1 MKSNGLTTKD
11 EATFLKEYSTPE
23 KSREL
28 HRFMT
33 ENELTTKDE
42 NSFYSEYFAP
52 KGASSE
58 VGAASGVDSNA
69 PQQPSIPSGASPEYL
84 KQLSEKNFVKR
95 INNPSKFI
103 KNADGS
109 KSTHKMATAEVDG
122 KQIAFPTIVE
132 QNGKLVELPIN
143 EAIDFALK
151 NNEFAEFAKAED
163 AQWYAEGGYKK
174 GTPLENLEKSPQQ
187 ADGNTLLP
195 SGLTLDEQRR
205 AVLSHASKI
214 TPQQDRKLSFVQD
227 NEKIP
232 FSTRQKALKGTQ
244 FESVAPLSEQPIA
257 GERNKQLES
266 QVKQNE
272 RQNEK
277 SSLAVLAESHRNNLS
292 KDVDYK
298 TTQEKFNSA
307 YENWQNGQGSP
318 EDVKLAESELNSQ
331 LELLDRDYIGNEATK
346 RGALAFMEK
355 KDKYDQITSKVKAG
369 ESISETEKKF
379 LYDLRKDALSAKAA
393 SERVALMDIEDSVD
407 IDTFNKEMATLSAM
421 QGSMTADEYNAKVQ
435 EITQRTGVNQ
445 DVINSLDLGY
455 KELASTVELSK
466 VTEAQNRNIET
477 ERGLDKM
484 RSEQRKEGAYM
495 IPEALRG
502 LVGAMGTM
510 TLSAAKLPKS
520 LMGLD
525 DETKYDWTDKLYDF
539 AENEVDESQGTW
551 GALQDAPAYLKY
563 SYMLGQGVGSVAMF
577 AAGGGVSAAVGMPS
591 TVGTIGTA
599 FIMSQ
604 PDNYTEGINSGM
616 SAQEARIYSNVV
628 SSAEAFAEG
637 IIPDSNYFKN
647 QLKTTILSAYK
658 KTGSVKEALKVVPKV
673 IEGMAVSGS
682 KEGAEEVVQTFAG
695 DVTKSFLDTVAGSEY
710 YNSTW
715 NTESY
720 KDAILSGALTG
731 GFMKMFGSSSPKSE
745 DTLNVMRDMIDSRE
759 SIVSNI
765 AKFNPELSTQ
775 VDEVLSKAEEAKA
788 GLESHSKWNDL
799 TTAAQNKALDL
810 VWQMELAED
819 AKKRVE
825 QFGIVD
831 ENRNKESER
840 LAKELNDVFTD
851 DANTKRYADTVIRQ
865 LQQARAELGVE
876 FDPMEDLPE
885 SVVKTFDRVDEGLP
899 TDPVAVK
906 EASDWLYSK
915 YKQLSEMKNDDNRK
929 LTIEQIEA
937 IQLQLGEDI
946 DKLENY
952 RNENEQQQRTE
963 EKTQPE
969 TEATD
974 GAITEA
980 EKQQIREEIIT
991 LKAPEITVESNTAE
1005 VLEEVKQGEDGIV
1018 EPKTELID
1026 GERMKDD
1033 FQDEPSQTP
1042 KTELIDGGQTEEIK
1056 STDNVSESNTGGGVD
1071 GGSGVDGVL
1080 EGGEDVKAGTEAKG
1094 EQPDASDVE
1103 TFELVENE
1111 GKWKATTKTYKGR
1124 ETGNWVFDLLDKKQ
1138 KSEYEKIKD
1147 EADTYGTKEQAEVN
1161 LKKLQDFES
1170 KNKEA
1175 FVKAKEQIDNFKQ
1188 AEQKENKDKAD
1199 RQKVYDKTANQLS
1212 ELSDLEFEKLIN
1224 LIDKDVKSTLEKRF
1238 GDRIEKKQLFK
1249 NRISEAYHQAKADG
1263 SNPELVKAVESLLSK
1278 EPSTEKESEVVSESE
1293 LSKEGFTESKV
1304 LNQLYSD
1311 TKKKY
1316 GDKKGA
1322 AIYDAATRLVNPNKN
1337 EIVEIRSNGVVVK
1350 EGNKFMLLPFGN
1362 TDANS
1367 KKWTLYKGIDVTDQ
1381 FNVSKEPAKIDTK
1394 TEQVDQVDV
1403 NKIETK
1409 AKELLTGLNEGKK
1422 QKDQYELNEDI
1433 ENVEGYYVISAK
1445 NKKGEEVFNLVDS
1458 EGKTPNGASANWRT
1472 SEIVSQDIRELTGKQ
1487 ERVDQVDTKVENRGN
1502 SSEIKFTSEKKVPT
1516 TYRLIEADEL
1526 QPSHLSSGE
1535 RNPMHQIASAQPKE
1549 RNDAGSKMA
1558 QDKIAN
1564 DPNIAEVGESPNAY
1578 FGAPIVNKRGEVIQ
1592 GNNRSIGLK
1601 KHYRGNGKKYKAD
1614 LEATAEK
1621 FGFTKE
1627 QVAGMKNPILVR
1639 EVDVND
1645 REAIELGQ
1653 YDVKDLETGGKQR
1666 IDPIATSR
1674 KISPSDK
1681 AKIASIVFSGDFK
1694 TIKESIRANSKKVA
1708 EVLKAYLN
1716 PAQGKN
1722 TFNSDGSFT
1731 SQGMDDVSAVI
1742 SNFLFD
1748 GGKAVLPEVFDKLP
1762 FTAKEGI
1769 QKALPYILSVS
1780 DNKSL
1785 KSHVQ
1790 NAMLAFYEFNSSG
1803 QTNFD
1808 AWSNELDLFTGGSP
1822 KDAFLPIELAI
1833 AKKLI
1838 DAKSQ
1843 NEIKDIFQK
1852 YEALTSD
1859 KPADM
1864 FNEAQEG
1871 MSKADA
1877 IKQQFNVEY
1886 NENEQRTNSKPQSEV
1901 SGERV
1906 DSGKKAEKTQ
1916 STTIFTELD
1925 TADKG
1930 RSVKARTEAKK
1941 ALKEKYGDIIEKA
1954 KDINKNFDSYVEK
1967 LKAKGII
1974 TKVEC

>member
-1 MKSNGLTTKD
+1 MSKWKPPTD
-11 EATFLKEYSTPE
+11 AIEWTPPSDAVE
-23 KSREL
+23 E
-28 HRFMT
+28 
-33 ENELTTKDE
+33 
-42 NSFYSEYFAP
+42 

-195 SGLTLDEQRR
+195 SGRTLNEQRQ

-214 TPQQDRKLSFVQD
+214 TPQQDRKLRFVED
-227 NEKIP
+227 NEAIP

-266 QVKQNE
+266 QLKQNE

-379 LYDLRKDALSAKAA
+379 LYDLRKEALSAKAA
-393 SERVALMDIEDSVD
+393 AERVALMDIEDSVD
-407 IDTFNKEMATLSAM
+407 ISTFNKEIATLAAIM
-421 QGSMTADEYNAKVQ
+421 KSMTADEYDAKVQ
-435 EITQRTGVNQ
+435 EITQRTGVNN

-466 VTEAQNRNIET
+466 ITEAQNRNIET

-604 PDNYTEGINSGM
+604 PDNYTEAINSGM
-616 SAQEARIYSNVV
+616 SAQEARIYSNTV

-637 IIPDSNYFKN
+637 IIKDPLYFK
-647 QLKTTILSAYK
+647 QQIGKTVLSAYK
-658 KTGSVKEALKVVPKV
+658 QTGSVKEALKVIPKV

-731 GFMKMFGSSSPKSE
+731 GFMKMFGSSKPKSE

-775 VDEVLSKAEEAKA
+775 VDEVLSKAEEAKI

-980 EKQQIREEIIT
+980 EKQQIRKEIIT
-991 LKAPEITVESNTAE
+991 FKAPEITVESNTAE

-1018 EPKTELID
+1018 EQKTELV
-1026 GERMKDD
+1026 
-1033 FQDEPSQTP
+1033 
-1042 KTELIDGGQTEEIK
+1042 DGGQTEEIK
-1056 STDNVSESNTGGGVD
+1056 PTDNVSESDRSGGVD

-1080 EGGEDVKAGTEAKG
+1080 EGGEDVKAGTEAKR
-1094 EQPDASDVE
+1094 EQGDALKNVE
-1103 TFELVENE
+1103 STAKALE
-1111 GKWKATTKTYKGR
+1111 GKDKKDAHNLT
-1124 ETGNWVFDLLDKKQ
+1124 NWNLDKSKRL
-1138 KSEYEKIKD
+1138 
-1147 EADTYGTKEQAEVN
+1147 KE
-1161 LKKLQDFES
+1161 LQD
-1170 KNKEA
+1170 KEDDDVA
-1175 FVKAKEQIDNFKQ
+1175 LTKS
-1188 AEQKENKDKAD
+1188 EQKEFDALNTEFDLVDVDLLSKEHEDVLGWLFDVPHSKNTSKA
-1199 RQKVYDKTANQLS
+1199 
-1212 ELSDLEFEKLIN
+1212 
-1224 LIDKDVKSTLEKRF
+1224 
-1238 GDRIEKKQLFK
+1238 
-1249 NRISEAYHQAKADG
+1249 ISEAYHKAKADG

-1278 EPSTEKESEVVSESE
+1278 EPATEE
-1293 LSKEGFTESKV
+1293 
-1304 LNQLYSD
+1304 
-1311 TKKKY
+1311 
-1316 GDKKGA
+1316 
-1322 AIYDAATRLVNPNKN
+1322 
-1337 EIVEIRSNGVVVK
+1337 
-1350 EGNKFMLLPFGN
+1350 
-1362 TDANS
+1362 
-1367 KKWTLYKGIDVTDQ
+1367 
-1381 FNVSKEPAKIDTK
+1381 NVSKEPAKIDTK
-1394 TEQVDQVDV
+1394 TEQ
-1403 NKIETK
+1403 
-1409 AKELLTGLNEGKK
+1409 
-1422 QKDQYELNEDI
+1422 
-1433 ENVEGYYVISAK
+1433 
-1445 NKKGEEVFNLVDS
+1445 
-1458 EGKTPNGASANWRT
+1458 
-1472 SEIVSQDIRELTGKQ
+1472 
-1487 ERVDQVDTKVENRGN
+1487 VDQVDTKVENRGN

-1614 LEATAEK
+1614 LEAMAEK

-1645 REAIELGQ
+1645 QEAIELGQ

-1886 NENEQRTNSKPQSEV
+1886 NENEQRTDAKPQSEV

-1916 STTIFTELD
+1916 STTIFTELEA
-1925 TADKG
+1925 ADKG

-1974 TKVEC
+1974 TKVKC

>member
-1 MKSNGLTTKD
+1 MSKWKPPTD
-11 EATFLKEYSTPE
+11 AIEWTPPSDAVE
-23 KSREL
+23 E
-28 HRFMT
+28 
-33 ENELTTKDE
+33 
-42 NSFYSEYFAP
+42 

-195 SGLTLDEQRR
+195 SGRTLNEQRQ

-214 TPQQDRKLSFVQD
+214 TPQQDRKLRFVED
-227 NEKIP
+227 NEAIP

-266 QVKQNE
+266 QLKQNE

-379 LYDLRKDALSAKAA
+379 LYDLRKEALSAKAA
-393 SERVALMDIEDSVD
+393 AERVALMDIEDSVD
-407 IDTFNKEMATLSAM
+407 ISTFNKEIATLAAIM
-421 QGSMTADEYNAKVQ
+421 KSMTADEYDAKVQ
-435 EITQRTGVNQ
+435 EITQRTGVNN

-466 VTEAQNRNIET
+466 ITEAQNRNIET

-604 PDNYTEGINSGM
+604 PDNYTEAINSGM
-616 SAQEARIYSNVV
+616 SAQEARIYSNTV

-637 IIPDSNYFKN
+637 IIKDPLYFK
-647 QLKTTILSAYK
+647 QQIGKTVLSAYK
-658 KTGSVKEALKVVPKV
+658 QTGSVKEALKVIPKV

-731 GFMKMFGSSSPKSE
+731 GFMKMFGSSKPKSE

-775 VDEVLSKAEEAKA
+775 VDEVLSKAEEAKI

-1026 GERMKDD
+1026 G
-1033 FQDEPSQTP
+1033 
-1042 KTELIDGGQTEEIK
+1042 GQTEEIK
-1056 STDNVSESNTGGGVD
+1056 PTDNVSESDTSGGVD

-1080 EGGEDVKAGTEAKG
+1080 EGGEDVKAGEEAKG
-1094 EQPDASDVE
+1094 EQPDALKDVE
-1103 TFELVENE
+1103 STA
-1111 GKWKATTKTYKGR
+1111 KAL
-1124 ETGNWVFDLLDKKQ
+1124 E
-1138 KSEYEKIKD
+1138 
-1147 EADTYGTKEQAEVN
+1147 
-1161 LKKLQDFES
+1161 DF
-1170 KNKEA
+1170 KNKVGVTSDA
-1175 FVKAKEQIDNFKQ
+1175 FQSLSDFAPENSFGIVNGEDTGKKITDVI
-1188 AEQKENKDKAD
+1188 AELYHKDKAAS
-1199 RQKVYDKTANQLS
+1199 KKT
-1212 ELSDLEFEKLIN
+1212 
-1224 LIDKDVKSTLEKRF
+1224 
-1238 GDRIEKKQLFK
+1238 
-1249 NRISEAYHQAKADG
+1249 
-1263 SNPELVKAVESLLSK
+1263 ELVKAVESLLSK
-1278 EPSTEKESEVVSESE
+1278 EQTTEE
-1293 LSKEGFTESKV
+1293 
-1304 LNQLYSD
+1304 D
-1311 TKKKY
+1311 
-1316 GDKKGA
+1316 
-1322 AIYDAATRLVNPNKN
+1322 
-1337 EIVEIRSNGVVVK
+1337 
-1350 EGNKFMLLPFGN
+1350 
-1362 TDANS
+1362 
-1367 KKWTLYKGIDVTDQ
+1367 
-1381 FNVSKEPAKIDTK
+1381 VSKEPAKIDTK
-1394 TEQVDQVDV
+1394 TEQVDQVDTKEKENINETNLNSFISKLNDKEKSELYSNMFGYV
-1403 NKIETK
+1403 PESGANRYYEENKP
-1409 AKELLTGLNEGKK
+1409 NGKK
-1422 QKDQYELNEDI
+1422 ERKDKYSDFSDKVGDEVVKEYFERQQKKINEDLSGTI
-1433 ENVEGYYVISAK
+1433 VGFSDSGLVFIK
-1445 NKKGEEVFNLVDS
+1445 NKKNQIKAVSGITNPREVKFRKEERNKEAVKNIKSREFRQLADDLGIQYDAEVVLSD
-1458 EGKTPNGASANWRT
+1458 RT
-1472 SEIVSQDIRELTGKQ
+1472 SPDLNANVFLNLLQNIKSDDVRYKTILAIMYEQKLRFDPDFNDERKFIETDKLT
-1487 ERVDQVDTKVENRGN
+1487 TIENL
-1502 SSEIKFTSEKKVPT
+1502 KAMV
-1516 TYRLIEADEL
+1516 
-1526 QPSHLSSGE
+1526 
-1535 RNPMHQIASAQPKE
+1535 
-1549 RNDAGSKMA
+1549 DAGI
-1558 QDKIAN
+1558 KI
-1564 DPNIAEVGESPNAY
+1564 
-1578 FGAPIVNKRGEVIQ
+1578 
-1592 GNNRSIGLK
+1592 
-1601 KHYRGNGKKYKAD
+1601 
-1614 LEATAEK
+1614 
-1621 FGFTKE
+1621 
-1627 QVAGMKNPILVR
+1627 
-1639 EVDVND
+1639 
-1645 REAIELGQ
+1645 
-1653 YDVKDLETGGKQR
+1653 
-1666 IDPIATSR
+1666 
-1674 KISPSDK
+1674 PSDLAKK
-1681 AKIASIVFSGDFK
+1681 AKI
-1694 TIKESIRANSKKVA
+1694 
-1708 EVLKAYLN
+1708 
-1716 PAQGKN
+1716 KN
-1722 TFNSDGSFT
+1722 T
-1731 SQGMDDVSAVI
+1731 
-1742 SNFLFD
+1742 SN
-1748 GGKAVLPEVFDKLP
+1748 
-1762 FTAKEGI
+1762 
-1769 QKALPYILSVS
+1769 
-1780 DNKSL
+1780 
-1785 KSHVQ
+1785 
-1790 NAMLAFYEFNSSG
+1790 
-1803 QTNFD
+1803 
-1808 AWSNELDLFTGGSP
+1808 
-1822 KDAFLPIELAI
+1822 
-1833 AKKLI
+1833 
-1838 DAKSQ
+1838 
-1843 NEIKDIFQK
+1843 DIFK
-1852 YEALTSD
+1852 SVIED
-1859 KPADM
+1859 KSTEEP
-1864 FNEAQEG
+1864 
-1871 MSKADA
+1871 
-1877 IKQQFNVEY
+1877 I
-1886 NENEQRTNSKPQSEV
+1886 T
-1901 SGERV
+1901 
-1906 DSGKKAEKTQ
+1906 EKTEPTTETKPQ